1 MGHVRHER
9 AFSIGAVLRER
20 PAERTRQPIRQM
32 LSGDEEIEGGILGV
46 DARRSRGTKPREIG
60 LQFR

>member
-1 MGHVRHER
+1 
-9 AFSIGAVLRER
+9 
-20 PAERTRQPIRQM
+20 M

-60 LQFR
+60 LQFREKVVRRSKGAEAIKL